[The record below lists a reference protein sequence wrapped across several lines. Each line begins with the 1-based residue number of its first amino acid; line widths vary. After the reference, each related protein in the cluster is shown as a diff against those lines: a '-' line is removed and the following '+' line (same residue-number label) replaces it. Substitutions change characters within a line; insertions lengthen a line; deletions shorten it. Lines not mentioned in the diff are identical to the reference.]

1 MNKIK
6 DYSKRQ
12 WLNVNGHPSTG
23 AVVAYHGRSPWIQGK
38 KRDMLT
44 MLEVSDCHSK
54 VRLHR
59 TDIDSM
65 EDFIVKM
72 EKLRDVVDDFIVHLR
87 G

>member
-1 MNKIK
+1 MKKIK

-12 WLNVNGHPSTG
+12 WLNVNDHPSTG
-23 AVVAYHGRSPWIQGK
+23 SVVAYHGSSPWLQGK

-59 TDIDSM
+59 TDVDSM

-72 EKLRDVVDDFIVHLR
+72 EKLSDVVNDFIAHLR